1 MRHKLFMLFIL
12 GFGFHLSAQQLI
24 TGVVTDGIT
33 NEVLPGVT
41 IMVGNTGEG
50 TISDVDGEFSVNVQ
64 ASDELSFSYIGYVTQ
79 KVMAAD
85 NSTLNIQLLPDV
97 ENLGELVVVGYGS
110 MKKEDITGSVALV
123 RAEDMKDRPN
133 NQIGSLIQGK
143 AAGVQV
149 LTNSGKPSEG
159 FNIRVRG
166 TNSINASSE
175 PLYVVDG
182 VPTTDTRSINP
193 SDIESLTVL
202 KDASSAAIYG
212 AQGANGVVL
221 ITTKKGSGKATLN
234 LDAYV
239 GASNV
244 WKTIPVLNSEQY
256 RDLMTEMGQSTDWDL
271 YSYNTDWQDKI
282 FQTGLSQNY
291 QLSVSGQSDKTNYY
305 VSGGWTQQKGAVRSS
320 EMERA
325 NFKVNLDQEV
335 NKWLKLGTRVAYTRY
350 SDVDVNDNSGVGSG
364 GVLIG
369 SLLTPPNIDVF
380 NPDGT
385 YTSNPFQNWE
395 NPLARTDA
403 EIRGYNQDRL
413 LGNAFAEIQL
423 HKDLMF
429 KSNLGIDVQY
439 GIYDS
444 FLDPFLTSYGRAM
457 KGIGINNTNKSFYY
471 IFDNTLNYNKEIG
484 KHKIG
489 GLVGAVAQ
497 KYKWENSAIETH
509 NFSGDGIHTPNA
521 GSEMIVS
528 TADKS
533 EKANASFIARA
544 NYDFSGKYLFTANFR
559 ADGSSNFGPE
569 ERWGFF
575 PSFSGGWR
583 ISEEGFLEDASFI
596 SDLKLRAGW
605 GIVGNDQI
613 GQYAYFGKVGSGANY
628 PIGGA
633 AQPGTYPSSIQNNAL
648 RWEESQQT
656 NIGVDFNIFSNRLR
670 FVADAYVK
678 NTKDLLLD
686 APLPTSTGYSSAVQN
701 IGQLRNKGVE
711 FSVSS
716 DNLQG
721 ELKWTTDFNISFN
734 KNEVVDL
741 VGQELFKGG
750 IAGRGD
756 AALVREG
763 LPLGTLFGY
772 VWGGVDPTT
781 GNAYYIAADGTST
794 FTPDPDTDRT
804 IIGDANP
811 DFFYGFNNTFTY
823 KSFSVGIFFEGMQGN
838 DILNATRIDGEA
850 MSSAANQLQEVAS
863 RWRQPGDVTDIPK
876 ASWGST
882 DNSRISTRFIEDASY
897 LRLKSLNV
905 SYNLP
910 DNWVNRIQL
919 QGVRVYVTGENLLT
933 FTKYSGYDPEVNNFG
948 ASNTERGIDYGT
960 YPQTR
965 NIIFG
970 VNVTL

>member
-1 MRHKLFMLFIL
+1 MRHKLLLLFIAA
-12 GFGFHLSAQQLI
+12 FAFHLSAQQVI
-24 TGVVTDGIT
+24 TGVISDGT
-33 NEVLPGVT
+33 TTETLPGVT
-41 IMVGNTGEG
+41 IKIGNTGQG
-50 TISDVDGEFSVNVQ
+50 TISDIDGKYSLSV
-64 ASDELSFSYIGYVTQ
+64 AATDEILFSYIGYVTQ
-79 KVMAAD
+79 RVVVD
-85 NSTLNIQLLPDV
+85 NKSIINIQLMPDV

-133 NQIGSLIQGK
+133 NQIGNLIQGK

-149 LTNSGKPSEG
+149 LSNSGNPSEG

-193 SDIESLTVL
+193 SDIASLTVL

-221 ITTKKGSGKATLN
+221 ITTKRGSGKATVN

-239 GASNV
+239 GSSQV
-244 WKTIPVLNSEQY
+244 WKNLSVLNAEQY

-271 YSYNTDWQDKI
+271 YNNNTDWQDEI

-291 QLSVSGQSDKTNYY
+291 QLSVSGQSEQTNYY
-305 VSGGWTQQKGAVRSS
+305 VAGGWTQQKGAVRSA

-325 NFKVNLDQEV
+325 NFKVNLEQEV
-335 NKWLKLGTRVAYTRY
+335 NQWLKLGTRVAYTRY
-350 SDVDVNDNSGVGSG
+350 RDVDVNDNSGVGSG

-369 SLLTPPNIDVF
+369 ALMTPPNIDVF
-380 NPDGT
+380 NEDGS

-403 EIRGYNQDRL
+403 LEREYNKDRL
-413 LGNAFAEIQL
+413 LGNVFSEIL
-423 HKDLMF
+423 LSKDLTF
-429 KSNLGIDVQY
+429 KTNLGLDLQY

-457 KGIGINNTNKSFYY
+457 QGIAINNTDKAFYY
-471 IFDNTLNYNKEIG
+471 IFDNTFNYNKEIG
-484 KHKIG
+484 KHKFSALAG
-489 GLVGAVAQ
+489 SVVQ
-497 KYKWENSAIETH
+497 KFKWENSAIETH

-521 GSEMIVS
+521 GSEMITS
-528 TADKS
+528 TASKS
-533 EKANASFIARA
+533 EKTNASFIARF

-569 ERWGFF
+569 ERWGYF

-583 ISEEGFLEDASFI
+583 LSEEKFLSSVAFI

-605 GIVGNDQI
+605 GLVGNDQI
-613 GQYAYFGKVGSGANY
+613 GQYAFYGKVGSGANY
-628 PIGGA
+628 PIGGV
-633 AQPGTYPSSIQNNAL
+633 AQPGTYPSTIQNNSL
-648 RWEESQQT
+648 RWEASQQT
-656 NIGVDFNIFSNRLR
+656 NVGIDFNVFNNRLR
-670 FVADAYVK
+670 FVADAYIK
-678 NTKDLLLD
+678 DTRDLLLN

-701 IGQLRNKGVE
+701 IGQLQNKGLE

-716 DNLQG
+716 DNLQRD
-721 ELKWTTDFNISFN
+721 LKWTTDFNVSFN

-741 VGQELFKGG
+741 VGQELFKGSV
-750 IAGRGD
+750 AGRGE
-756 AALVREG
+756 ASIVREG
-763 LPLGTLFGY
+763 LPLGTLYGY
-772 VWGGVDPTT
+772 TWGGVDPTT
-781 GNAYYIAADGTST
+781 GNGYYIAADGTST
-794 FTPDPDTDRT
+794 FTPDADTDRS

-811 DFFYGFNNTFTY
+811 DFFYGLNNTLTY
-823 KSFSVGIFFEGMQGN
+823 KSFSLSVFLQGMQGN
-838 DILNATRIDGEA
+838 DMLNATRIDGEA
-850 MSSAANQLQEVAS
+850 LSSAASQMQEVTS
-863 RWRQPGDVTDIPK
+863 RWRQSGDVTDIPK
-876 ASWGST
+876 AVWGST

-897 LRLKSLNV
+897 LRLKSLNL
-905 SYNLP
+905 SYQLP
-910 DNWVNRIQL
+910 KAVVNHIQL
-919 QGVRVYVTGENLLT
+919 DAVRFYVTGENLLT
-933 FTKYSGYDPEVNNFG
+933 FTKYSGFDPEVNNFG
-948 ASNTERGIDYGT
+948 SSNTERGIDYGT

-970 VNVTL
+970 VSVTL